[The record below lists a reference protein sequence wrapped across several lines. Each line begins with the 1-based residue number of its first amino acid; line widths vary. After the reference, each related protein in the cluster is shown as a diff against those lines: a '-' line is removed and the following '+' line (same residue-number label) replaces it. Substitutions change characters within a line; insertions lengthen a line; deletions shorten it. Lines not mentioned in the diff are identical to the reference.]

1 MSILTLN
8 YPFLA
13 YNRLTLKLHSKKIT
27 SVRLLCDSAAK
38 LQAAV
43 LVNSTAC
50 MERNIQG
57 RNENLPQITI
67 DPKVW
72 LSLCSYRQDVEEH
85 ALNCDPI

>member
-1 MSILTLN
+1 MSRKT
-8 YPFLA
+8 
-13 YNRLTLKLHSKKIT
+13 RLYSQIT
-27 SVRLLCDSAAK
+27 QQEHNLLSVRLLCDSAAK

-50 MERNIQG
+50 MSHRMERNIQG

-85 ALNCDPI
+85 TL

>member
-1 MSILTLN
+1 MS
-8 YPFLA
+8 
-13 YNRLTLKLHSKKIT
+13 H
-27 SVRLLCDSAAK
+27 
-38 LQAAV
+38 Q
-43 LVNSTAC
+43 

-85 ALNCDPI
+85 DVTHSLKIQASEDNWV